1 MNQRQKIIVSITG
14 IFIVLLTLVGLT
26 YAYFLTRITGNEEE
40 KSISVTIVNLELR
53 YDDASEDIIINIAM
67 PNTIAVKKFTVTNSG
82 NAKVTDY
89 QVYLENVVNELERNV
104 DSKHP
109 IALLS
114 ADELVMAGAF
124 KSTKNQAYYLYD
136 SYANGTSNYYWWS
149 LSPYLFSGSFAGE
162 FLGGAPYNTLNSL
175 GVDSGYGSRP
185 VINLRSNVLIE
196 SGDGTDK
203 GPYILKEI
211 S

>member
-104 DSKHP
+104 DLKHP

-136 SYANGTSNYYWWS
+136 AYVKGTSNNFWWT
-149 LSPYLFSGSFAGE
+149 LSPYYFSGSSPYE
-162 FLGGAPYNTLNSL
+162 FFSLATSDSLNGSRPVNYSNL
-175 GVDSGYGSRP
+175 LGSRP
-185 VINLRSNVLIE
+185 VINLRSDVLIE
-196 SGDGTDK
+196 SGMEQRMEHIK
-203 GPYILKEI
+203 
-211 S
+211 